1 MKFLLDTHVF
11 LWSFA
16 STIELSKKVI
26 KALKDPE
33 NEIFISSVTL
43 WEIAIKTRIGKLA
56 IEGTTIDQLPAIIA
70 RLRYSQIS
78 LCPEDALGYV
88 NLAEATHKD
97 PFDRMLIWQSINR
110 NLTMISKDA
119 EFPKFVPYGLRLFW

>member
-11 LWSFA
+11 LWSF
-16 STIELSKKVI
+16 SNTSELSKKVI
-26 KALKDPE
+26 KFLKDPG

-70 RLRYSQIS
+70 RLRYSQITLS
-78 LCPEDALGYV
+78 PEDALSYV
-88 NLAEATHKD
+88 HLAEATHKD

>member
-16 STIELSKKVI
+16 DTRELSKKVI
-26 KALKDPE
+26 KALKDPS

-56 IEGTTIDQLPAIIA
+56 ITGITIDELPSIIK
-70 RLRYSQIS
+70 RLEYSQITLS
-78 LCPEDALGYV
+78 PEDALGYA

-97 PFDRMLIWQSINR
+97 PFDRMLIWQCMSR
-110 NLTMISKDA
+110 NLTMISKDT